1 MATFNI
7 ETTIASGSYH
17 KRSTGMTGQVLAS
30 AEIEAKLARV
40 ESLYRE
46 VYGVQHGPLQV
57 LSISC
62 LRLHVKAR
70 QMSAATCSTW
80 RRMQQALC
88 LTGCTRCLGKQ
99 VRRKKQRELFI
110 DAGQIHVYNLRNL
123 ARSKGG
129 RKAKEAA

>member
-30 AEIEAKLARV
+30 PQIEAKLARV

-46 VYGVQHGPLQV
+46 VYGSDMGRYKFYRLVLAEARNAKADVGGYLQYMAQDAAGIVLDRMHKVLGP
-57 LSISC
+57 
-62 LRLHVKAR
+62 
-70 QMSAATCSTW
+70 
-80 RRMQQALC
+80 QA
-88 LTGCTRCLGKQ
+88 Q
-99 VRRKKQRELFI
+99 RKKQRELFI
-110 DAGQIHVYNLRNL
+110 DAGQISVYNLRNL
-123 ARSKGG
+123 ARSKVG

>member
-46 VYGVQHGPLQV
+46 VYGSSMGRYKFYRLV
-57 LSISC
+57 LAE
-62 LRLHVKAR
+62 AR
-70 QMSAATCSTW
+70 QAKADVGGYLQYMAQDAAGIVLD
-80 RRMQQALC
+80 RMHKVLGPQA
-88 LTGCTRCLGKQ
+88 
-99 VRRKKQRELFI
+99 RRKKQRESFI

-123 ARSKGG
+123 ARSKAG